1 VSYPGTV
8 ALFES
13 QQAWQA
19 AQLAPE
25 TSPEDA
31 RTHQQ
36 ELQVAHQGAPSVSEQ
51 SKTHGAGRP
60 LPDYGPDPRGG
71 VVG

>member
-1 VSYPGTV
+1 VSYPDRV

-25 TSPEDA
+25 TSPEDS

-36 ELQVAHQGAPSVSEQ
+36 ELQVAHQGRPTLLEQ
-51 SKTHGAGRP
+51 DRRNGAGRP
-60 LPDYGPDPRGG
+60 APDYGPEPRGG